1 MSVDHYENFPVA
13 SWLMPSHLRASV
25 AAIYHFARTADDIAD
40 EGHASNETR
49 LQQLQGYRASLR
61 ALEHN
66 DPGQLAGLTPNP
78 ALFERLG
85 ECVSTHQLPWQ
96 PFHDLLSA
104 FEQDI
109 TVKRYADDA
118 ELLDYCSRSANPVG
132 CLMLHLYKAASPQ
145 NMVLSDAICTGL
157 QLVNFWQDIA
167 IDWSKGRVYLP
178 QNVLH
183 TAGISEDQLA
193 TPSTT
198 LITSD
203 AWRTVMRR
211 QIDQARQLLLTGA
224 PLARR
229 ISGRMGWE
237 LRLVVLGGLRILE
250 RIEAV
255 HYDVFTHRP
264 TLKKY
269 DWALLAIRSIIYSHF
284 LGRRADTPPSL
295 PTKS

>member
-40 EGHASNETR
+40 EGHASNELR
-49 LQQLQGYRASLR
+49 LQQLQAYRESLW

-66 DPGQLAGLTPNP
+66 DPGRLASLTPNP

-85 ECVSTHQLPWQ
+85 QCVSRHQLPWQ
-96 PFHDLLSA
+96 PFYDLLSA

-118 ELLDYCSRSANPVG
+118 ALLDYCSRSANPVG
-132 CLMLHLYKAASPQ
+132 CLMLHLYKAVTPQ
-145 NMVLSDAICTGL
+145 NMMWSDAICTGL

-193 TPSTT
+193 APSAT
-198 LITSD
+198 LVNSD
-203 AWRTVMRR
+203 AWRSVMRR
-211 QIDQARQLLLTGA
+211 QIDQARQFLLTGA
-224 PLARR
+224 PLALR

-269 DWALLAIRSIIYSHF
+269 DWALLAIRSIIYPHF
-284 LGRRADTPPSL
+284 LGRRADTPHSL